1 MHQSSLDNMERVIH
15 HLAPYLDK
23 ENDIF
28 DLGGGGKLERSY
40 KSLWKDWTKE
50 YFIGDIVD
58 APSVTHLLKQPYL
71 IPEVNERFDIVVS
84 GQTLEHIANPFKIFD
99 ELLRVLKPN
108 GIIVIIVPSAGPRHD
123 KKDYFRFMDDAF
135 EGMVEESKYDI
146 KVIKDFVDHSAGD
159 FRSQKWKDHVF
170 VGQKLE
176 DYIEVKV

>member
-1 MHQSSLDNMERVIH
+1 MKHKYV
-15 HLAPYLDK
+15 
-23 ENDIF
+23 
-28 DLGGGGKLERSY
+28 
-40 KSLWKDWTKE
+40 
-50 YFIGDIVD
+50 
-58 APSVTHLLKQPYL
+58 
-71 IPEVNERFDIVVS
+71 IPEHSERFDIVVS

-99 ELLRVLKPN
+99 ELLRVLKTS

-135 EGMVEESKYDI
+135 EGIVEQSKYEI
-146 KVIKDFVDHSAGD
+146 KIIQDYIDHSAGD